1 MAAKP
6 DSHVK
11 VRKNSHI
18 NVATAVLLYEPKV
31 FPKSCRFFEFFPKK
45 IVSLQRK
52 KIFKMRYGKHS
63 NIAAKPFFSGIV
75 LFLAAFATV
84 TAQSVFIPSCKH
96 ITCDYHTFV
105 NRALDCDYSTAFF
118 VCIPSFSR
126 EYALSLSRSKD
137 KLVYMRAEYNI
148 WYNVDYKKRDA
159 KVKTRRYELPISK
172 EQSAVF
178 QMLAKAAVQ
187 TANNFHESDGVDG
200 TTYMLSYINDEV
212 ETWSPRKNSR
222 TGRTVRAMDSLCYA
236 VEHSDTTVLLRQ
248 MDTCR
253 VLIDEFKHLYPLSY
267 FYPEPWLIINYN
279 DGGVSYSPI
288 DNFPDSTFVPDP
300 EDYPNSKDW
309 LYMLDSPYLRV
320 LISHNLADKVLK
332 DEKYLDFD
340 VLNDSIAVWARELFL
355 SYSNYSDYK
364 INSGSYRIEL
374 YDTTATRCEI
384 TKDGYLIK
392 MTASLKSLN
401 RNMIISASTLNE
413 GHYML
418 SPSGTWTPVRRE
430 DYPLWPDFRW

>member
-1 MAAKP
+1 MK
-6 DSHVK
+6 
-11 VRKNSHI
+11 
-18 NVATAVLLYEPKV
+18 
-31 FPKSCRFFEFFPKK
+31 
-45 IVSLQRK
+45 
-52 KIFKMRYGKHS
+52 YGKHS

-159 KVKTRRYELPISK
+159 KVKTQRYELPISK

-178 QMLAKAAVQ
+178 RMLAKTAVQ

-236 VEHSDTTVLLRQ
+236 VEHSDNAVLLRQ

-253 VLIDEFKHLYPLSY
+253 VLINEFKQLYPLSY

-288 DNFPDSTFVPDP
+288 DNFPDSTFVL
-300 EDYPNSKDW
+300 NSKHYPDAKAW
-309 LYMLDSPYLRV
+309 SYMLKSPYLKV
-320 LISHNLADKVLK
+320 LISHGLAAIVLK
-332 DEKYLDFD
+332 DKKVLDFD

-374 YDTTATRCEI
+374 YDTTVTRCEI

-392 MTASLKSLN
+392 MTASLNSLN
-401 RNMIISASTLNE
+401 RQMIISAATLNE

-418 SPSGTWTPVRRE
+418 SLSGAWTPVRRE